1 MEGLIHGGAYFR
13 NFTVPFLSLLW
24 VLSLVIAGST
34 RGAHYYDFDNGDGKD
49 NVKKYNTIYIR
60 LGKQKF
66 YEENY
71 TFWYISMPSLHNY
84 DVTFSDATF

>member
-13 NFTVPFLSLLW
+13 NFTVSFLSLLW

-49 NVKKYNTIYIR
+49 NVKKYNTTYIR
-60 LGKQKF
+60 FGKQKF
-66 YEENY
+66 SEGNS
-71 TFWYISMPSLHNY
+71 TF
-84 DVTFSDATF
+84 